1 MMRKIVKNIPA
12 YFTLIAGLAIIGH
25 MLIPHDHHLAGS
37 EPGQKES
44 CPVSKDKTGHHSG
57 FPLHCHAFNDLAS
70 EKAIMFSLIRNVLNS
85 GLITSDFTVTSEL
98 IHCNITVFNIFEPFL
113 DSCFLDLSCLRAPP
127 SMS

>member
-1 MMRKIVKNIPA
+1 MMRKIIKNIPA

-44 CPVSKDKTGHHSG
+44 CPVSTDKTGHRSG

-70 EKAIMFSLIRNVLNS
+70 EKAVIFSLIKNVLPA
-85 GLITSDFTVTSEL
+85 GLITCAYSDTFKLVY
-98 IHCNITVFNIFEPFL
+98 CNIVVLNIFEPFQ

-127 SMS
+127 SFS